1 MNYLAEL
8 KAFYD
13 RLELNP
19 QPNTVIAL
27 WHALMSIANK
37 AGWPDTFTVASSVLG
52 LRSGLNASALKRARN
67 KLATDGFIDWKPRGG
82 NQSAQYHLKSLV
94 VQNRHENEPQNEPQ
108 SEPQCEPQSE
118 PQSEPINKHKLKQKQ
133 NNPPISP
140 AVHFDEFWDAY
151 PKKGNRSLTEKAYVD
166 VLLSNVPEEDVLA
179 AAKNYAESVTIQ
191 DTQERYIKNPDRF
204 LTDNTFLDYL
214 PGKYR
219 KPNKPAAVGK
229 KRFNDFQQRDY
240 DYGELE
246 KRLLGK

>member
-1 MNYLAEL
+1 MNFNELNYLTEI

-13 RLELNP
+13 TLVINSLSSP
-19 QPNTVIAL
+19 DIAL
-27 WHALMSIANK
+27 WYALMSIANK
-37 AGWPDTFTVASSVLG
+37 SGWKNEFPVALSVLAIYSG
-52 LRSGLNASALKRARN
+52 VNESTVKRSRN
-67 KLATDGFIDWKPRGG
+67 KLAQCGYITWRPRRG
-82 NQSAQYHLKSLV
+82 NQAAIYHINSLV
-94 VQNRHENEPQNEPQ
+94 VHREPQIEPQ
-108 SEPQCEPQSE
+108 TVPQCEPQTV
-118 PQSEPINKHKLKQKQ
+118 PQSIPIHKTKQNKT

-191 DTQERYIKNPDRF
+191 DTQERYIKNTDRF

-229 KRFNDFQQRDY
+229 NRFNNFQQRDY

>member
-1 MNYLAEL
+1 MNFNELNYLTEI

-13 RLELNP
+13 TLVINSLSSP
-19 QPNTVIAL
+19 DIAL
-27 WHALMSIANK
+27 WYALMSIANK
-37 AGWPDTFTVASSVLG
+37 SGWKNEFPVALSVLAIYSG
-52 LRSGLNASALKRARN
+52 VNESTVKRSRN
-67 KLATDGFIDWKPRGG
+67 KLAQCGYITWRPRRG
-82 NQSAQYHLKSLV
+82 NQAAIYHINSLV
-94 VQNRHENEPQNEPQ
+94 VHREPQIEPQ
-108 SEPQCEPQSE
+108 TVPQCEPQTV
-118 PQSEPINKHKLKQKQ
+118 PQSIPIHKTKQNKT

-229 KRFNDFQQRDY
+229 NRFNNFQQRDY

>member
-82 NQSAQYHLKSLV
+82 NQSAQYHIKSLV

-118 PQSEPINKHKLKQKQ
+118 PQSEPINKHKLKPKH

-140 AVHFDEFWDAY
+140 AEHFDEFWDAY
-151 PKKGNRSLTEKAYVD
+151 PKKGNRSLTEKAYID

-179 AAKNYAESVTIQ
+179 AVKNYAESVTIQ
-191 DTQERYIKNPDRF
+191 DTQERFIKNPDRF
-204 LTDNTFLDYL
+204 LSDNTFLEYL

-219 KPNKPAAVGK
+219 KPNKPAAVEK
-229 KRFNDFQQRDY
+229 NRFNNFQQRDY
-240 DYGELE
+240 DYEELE
-246 KRLLGK
+246 KRLL